1 MNPAGETGF
10 ITKDII
16 SKYAPKADG
25 AEKVKVSDVQ
35 GSHSGARLIRVS
47 CVAVLDLCLWTV
59 SLDRFK

>member
-35 GSHSGARLIRVS
+35 GQSWLSTADT
-47 CVAVLDLCLWTV
+47 CVFALM
-59 SLDRFK
+59 S